1 MLTDTQIRRIEEWK
15 NTSITIREPKYK
27 AGLCRELAIS
37 LPTLN
42 KYLNPPKK
50 KKDKIDQAIDT
61 LAGFTEDELM
71 AFERRAYRR
80 AMEDGASAKHMEL
93 FAKLQGML
101 VDKSEMKVKVS
112 ADADELARIDA
123 EAERRASDY
132 RKPNRTE
139 DLSERP
145 PILLGETREDTR
157 QAAGGNPS

>member
-27 AGLCRELAIS
+27 AGLCRELVIS

-50 KKDKIDQAIDT
+50 KKDKIDKAIDT
-61 LAGFTEDELM
+61 LAGFTEEELM

-80 AMEDGASAKHMEL
+80 AMEEGASAKHMEL

-112 ADADELARIDA
+112 ADADELARIDE
-123 EAERRASDY
+123 EAERRASDF
-132 RKPNRTE
+132 RKQNRTPSVQE
-139 DLSERP
+139 VPS
-145 PILLGETREDTR
+145 LLPDKIREDKG
-157 QAAGGNPS
+157 QAEGDNPD